1 VNEAEFDQAVEAAL
15 DELPEWVLPRLEN
28 VAILVEEE
36 DTEEP
41 DILGLYIGV
50 PETIRGH
57 EEPFEPARIL
67 IFRRPLLAMTN
78 DPNVLREEIRI
89 TVLHEVAH
97 HFGISEERLEELGYG

>member
-1 VNEAEFDQAVEAAL
+1 MNEAEFDQAVEAAL
-15 DELPEWVLPRLEN
+15 DELPEWVLPHLEN

-36 DTEEP
+36 DTDEP

-57 EEPFEPARIL
+57 EEPFEPVRIL
-67 IFRRPLLAMTN
+67 IFRRPLLAMTK
-78 DPNVLREEIRI
+78 DPKVLREEIRI

-97 HFGISEERLEELGYG
+97 HFGISDERLEELGYG

>member
-67 IFRRPLLAMTN
+67 IFRRPLLTMTN
-78 DPNVLREEIRI
+78 DPKVLSEEIRI